1 MNEGLAETNLSLSL
15 IRKYCRLLS
24 AYYYAYHD
32 DKNVVQA
39 DEWIRKHRTHRGFAP
54 KMDARLEKLYFPNG
68 RYDEVEDVVHN
79 MPVQNEERLEEPDLD
94 LDDAE
99 MWMEMLIDIDYVGNM

>member
-1 MNEGLAETNLSLSL
+1 M
-15 IRKYCRLLS
+15 
-24 AYYYAYHD
+24 
-32 DKNVVQA
+32 
-39 DEWIRKHRTHRGFAP
+39 
-54 KMDARLEKLYFPNG
+54 YFPNG

-79 MPVQNEERLEEPDLD
+79 MPVENEERLEEPDLD